1 MPAGFDV
8 VGHMKHPPYF
18 GVSQDPGHE
27 AAVSS
32 FCHEMT
38 VRNVRGIALFDHE
51 DGESTKRLTTIAMV
65 CRALVRPLGK
75 PLKGQLTGKFALRQ
89 AFLSKKPV
97 KTLQRQGA
105 NLILVTDGLFLL
117 DQPFYQGRHP
127 TAELQREFAI
137 RHGTPPRGRA
147 RLCAA
152 TPHPPWH
159 KSWLT
164 RWWRDPGCRR

>member
-1 MPAGFDV
+1 MAQWRMPAGFDV

-89 AFLSKKPV
+89 AFLIDPAVMYLNNS
-97 KTLQRQGA
+97 TSDWE
-105 NLILVTDGLFLL
+105 DGN
-117 DQPFYQGRHP
+117 DRHEN
-127 TAELQREFAI
+127 AV
-137 RHGTPPRGRA
+137 A
-147 RLCAA
+147 RLRQVIRLRKTGLYDAIAA
-152 TPHPPWH
+152 QTGL
-159 KSWLT
+159 SRT
-164 RWWRDPGCRR
+164 GVFDI